1 MIGNIYKLSLGLSL
15 VSAAVM
21 GTIALPVSAS
31 SHREAPFITQL
42 PKVDGT
48 DFYMFKSYEPGKEQ
62 YVTLIANYVPLQD
75 AYGGPNYFMMDS
87 AAVYEIKIDNN
98 GDSVED
104 LTYQF
109 RFTNTHKDAKFN
121 GVSIPLVVSG
131 AGIANV
137 NDANANVRETY
148 TIDLIRGASK
158 NKNRQNPI
166 TIAGSSATV
175 FDKPLDNIGN
185 KTIPNY
191 AEYAGKHIYP
201 ITIPGCSLPGRV
213 FVGQRKESFVV
224 NLGEVFDLI
233 NLNPLGPVTGRK
245 NDLEDKNVTSIAME
259 VPITCLT
266 AGSEK
271 VIGGWTTAKIPQ
283 TRVLNDDPNR
293 AESSVNGKLFTQVSR
308 LGMPLVNELVIGLK
322 DKNRFNKSDPK
333 NDVRDFGT
341 YVVNPTLP
349 VLVEALFGVPAPT
362 FPRSDLVTVFA
373 TGLKGL
379 NQPANVKPGEM
390 TRLNTGVAPTPL
402 ATQDPL
408 GVLNLTDLAG
418 FPNGRRPVDDVV
430 DITLRVA
437 EGLLCTA
444 GVKAATAKKG
454 VDTGCGNNVA
464 PDSSA
469 LPFTD
474 GARSANT
481 DVSDNSFPYL
491 KTPIAGSPNATSN

>member
-1 MIGNIYKLSLGLSL
+1 MQKVCKLSLGLSIL
-15 VSAAVM
+15 SAAVFSTFAM
-21 GTIALPVSAS
+21 PVSAS

-48 DFYMFKSYEPGKEQ
+48 DFYMFRSYEANRAG
-62 YVTLIANYVPLQD
+62 YVTLIANYVPGQN
-75 AYGGPNYFMMDS
+75 AYDGPNYYELDP

-109 RFTNTHKDAKFN
+109 RFTNTTRDAKFN

-137 NDANANVRETY
+137 NDPNANVRETY

-158 NKNRQNPI
+158 NKDRQNPI
-166 TIAGSSATV
+166 TIAGTSTTV

-191 AEYAGKHIYP
+191 ADYASKHIYP

-233 NLNPLGPVTGRK
+233 NLNPLGAETGEK
-245 NDLEDKNVTSIAME
+245 NDLDDKNVTSIAME
-259 VPITCLT
+259 VPTICLT

-283 TRVLNDDPNR
+283 TRVLNDDSNR
-293 AESSVNGKLFTQVSR
+293 GESSISGKLFTQVSR

-322 DKNRFNKSDPK
+322 DKNRFNKSEPK
-333 NDVRDFGT
+333 NDVRDFGI
-341 YVVNPTLP
+341 YVVKPTLP
-349 VLVEALFGVPAPT
+349 VLVETLFGVPAPK

-379 NQPANVKPGEM
+379 NQPAKVKPGEM
-390 TRLNTGVAPTPL
+390 TRLNTSIAPTPL
-402 ATQDPL
+402 AAQDPL

-437 EGLLCTA
+437 EGVLCTA
-444 GVKAATAKKG
+444 GVKAATASKG
-454 VDTGCGNNVA
+454 VDTGCGANVA
-464 PDSSA
+464 PDSSG

-481 DVSDNSFPYL
+481 DVSDNTFPYL